1 MTVSLAAI
9 GIPAEITAIIQDR
22 TLERVFHDALFP
34 RLLFRSEA
42 IPEMWPAN
50 LGERMVFT
58 RTGRIPV
65 RTTPLT
71 PGSDPTPSSY
81 AIEQWEAEARQFGD
95 TLDTHM
101 PSSYVALA
109 PLFLRNTVQLGLNA
123 GETMN
128 RLVRDNLFRAYLG
141 GNGVTIA
148 AAGAGATT
156 LTVASLNGFT
166 ERLQNGRVVPV
177 SGTNPLPI
185 QIGVI
190 AEPDNTVVNAVPL
203 NPADPFGPGTITLGV
218 PTTNPIPVR
227 SAVLASTRSLVTRV
241 GAGATVDALVP
252 ANILTLQTIIDTVA
266 RMRAQLIPPTPDG
279 YYHVHVTP
287 EGEAQLFA
295 DNAFQRLYQS
305 LPDSAA
311 YRDLAIGQLIGCR
324 FYRNT
329 ENPNQDNSGALQDT
343 SGGVPGGR
351 AREASEIGGE
361 VVNQA
366 GVPIR
371 RALVVGGGA
380 VYEKFLDEGKFI
392 TEAGATGK
400 IGEFAITNNGVAVM
414 TERIRFI
421 IRSPLDRAQQ
431 VVSQTWT
438 WSGDFPIPSD
448 GLTGGAARYKRA
460 AVIEHA

>member
-9 GIPAEITAIIQDR
+9 GIPAEIVNLIQDR

-42 IPEMWPAN
+42 VPEMWPVN

-58 RTGRIPV
+58 RAGRIPV
-65 RTTPLT
+65 GTTPLV
-71 PGSDPTPSSY
+71 PGQDPSPVSY
-81 AIEQWEAEARQFGD
+81 AIEQWEAEARQFGE
-95 TLDTHM
+95 TIDTHM

-123 GETMN
+123 GETLN
-128 RLVRDNLFRAYLG
+128 RLVRNALFRAYLG
-141 GNGVTIA
+141 GQSNTTQA
-148 AAGAGATT
+148 ALAGATT
-156 LTVASLNGFT
+156 LVVASLNGFQ
-166 ERLQNGRVVPV
+166 ERVLNGRPSPV
-177 SGTNPLPI
+177 STANPLPI
-185 QIGVI
+185 AINVVG
-190 AEPDNTVVNAVPL
+190 EPANAVVGAVPL
-203 NPADPFGPGTITLGV
+203 NPADPFGPGIITLQAA
-218 PTTNPIPVR
+218 TTNPIPLR
-227 SAVLASTRSLVTRV
+227 TAVLAVTRSRITRV
-241 GAGATVDALVP
+241 GGAVSIDGITG

-266 RMRAQLIPPTPDG
+266 RMRADLIPPTADG
-279 YYHVHVTP
+279 YYHVHITP

-305 LPDSAA
+305 LPDNAV
-311 YRDLAIGQLIGCR
+311 YRDLAIGQLLGCR

-329 ENPNQDNSGALQDT
+329 ENPNQGNAGALIDT
-343 SGGVPGGR
+343 SGGAGS
-351 AREASEIGGE
+351 ARESSEVGAE

-380 VYEKFLDEGKFI
+380 CYEKYLDEGRFM

-400 IGEFAITNNGVAVM
+400 IGEFAVMNNGVAVM
-414 TERIRFI
+414 TNRIRYI

-448 GLTGGAARYKRA
+448 GLTGSAARYKRA